1 MGTVVLLVLG
11 VVSFIFAQQIVTLF
25 RRDDLQVIEIG
36 TLALRLQLCTLP
48 LWAYITMSNMFTQS
62 IGYGLQATLISI
74 ARQGIFLI
82 PLLLILPPAL
92 GLLGIQLA
100 QPISDVCTCVFA
112 YFIASRVIRELKGK
126 ADK

>member
-1 MGTVVLLVLG
+1 MARCAYCSQGPYNGPRTRPNRRHLG
-11 VVSFIFAQQIVTLF
+11 NSAYPSQCFSS
-25 RRDDLQVIEIG
+25 R
-36 TLALRLQLCTLP
+36 LR
-48 LWAYITMSNMFTQS
+48 M
-62 IGYGLQATLISI
+62 ISI
-74 ARQGIFLI
+74 ARRGIFLI